1 MRSRKY
7 FITVKKK
14 SGRAGKRATRSRA
27 LRDFPDRA
35 GKNSSDRTGAASNSA
50 SVKTISERRLDG
62 EKGRL
67 SKAEPREIWK
77 ARNFIHEHAGEEISL
92 KMVAKSVNIS
102 ANHLSEKFKEVT
114 GVNFVKYVAHSRY
127 EKARALLHDLNVRVS
142 EAAFAAGFQSL
153 SQFNRV
159 FRNLAGKSPTEYRA
173 VARQTRTGRNGETSA
188 EFRP

>member
-1 MRSRKY
+1 M
-7 FITVKKK
+7 
-14 SGRAGKRATRSRA
+14 
-27 LRDFPDRA
+27 
-35 GKNSSDRTGAASNSA
+35 
-50 SVKTISERRLDG
+50 KTISERRLDG

-77 ARNFIHEHAGEEISL
+77 ARNFIHEHASEEISL